1 MWKTFPRAKHPVS
14 IPTTVLPHLWQYP
27 GDKKYVGR
35 GGWRKR
41 RGKEYREQWK
51 EGRKEGGRQGGRKAG
66 RDGGGKRVGE
76 GGREG
81 REGRRERRQISNRQ
95 ERWMDR
101 CDVLKG
107 WEQEKGV
114 GK

>member
-1 MWKTFPRAKHPVS
+1 MEEE
-14 IPTTVLPHLWQYP
+14 
-27 GDKKYVGR
+27 
-35 GGWRKR
+35 KR
-41 RGKEYREQWK
+41 EGIQGTM
-51 EGRKEGGRQGGRKAG
+51 EGRKEGRRKAG
-66 RDGGGKRVGE
+66 REKGREGWRGKESR